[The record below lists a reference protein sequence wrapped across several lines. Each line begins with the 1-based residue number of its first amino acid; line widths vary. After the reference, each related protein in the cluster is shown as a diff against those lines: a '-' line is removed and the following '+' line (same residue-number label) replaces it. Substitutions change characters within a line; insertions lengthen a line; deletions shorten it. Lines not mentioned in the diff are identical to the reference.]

1 MRTRGKLWLALLVS
15 WPLAC
20 LAGDLDVPELGVR
33 LADLP
38 EDAAKP
44 QVTEHSGGAEMTTT
58 AGAALLSIYRTEV
71 PEPVGSDVA
80 SPHYRASLDRRFG
93 SDIDSQMQ
101 GAPTSLGGHSAWTIV
116 DARPQSGHTLYV
128 CVSYVIVDE
137 HLYRLAVTATGA
149 GHRPADFD
157 ALVRALSRISFEPVH
172 RTQASAAR
180 VGETAR

>member
-1 MRTRGKLWLALLVS
+1 MRARGKPWLALLVS

-20 LAGDLDVPELGVR
+20 HAGELDVPELGVR

-38 EDAAKP
+38 EGAAKP
-44 QVTEHSGGAEMTTT
+44 QVTEHSEGAEMTTT
-58 AGAALLSIYRTEV
+58 AGDALLSIYRTAA
-71 PEPVGSDVA
+71 PEPAGSDVA
-80 SPHYRASLDRRFG
+80 SPRYRASVDRRFG
-93 SDIDSQMQ
+93 SDIDSKMQ

-116 DARPQSGHTLYV
+116 DARPQSGHTLFL

-137 HLYRLAVTATGA
+137 HLYRLAVTATGT

-157 ALVRALSRISFEPVH
+157 ALVRALSHVSFEPVH

-180 VGETAR
+180 AGEAAR